1 MINLSR
7 LLTRP
12 AIPEWIGNW
21 LQDNIANPRSRLL
34 IFGLVFI
41 VAASGLTMLDSLD
54 SSITGRI
61 AERQRQLARIE
72 HIGDGAV
79 WHSRRTETDLARVQA
94 EGQFWDGQTD
104 GLAQADFQTWI
115 VDQATRSGIAQID
128 IHTSVSQAA
137 NNALKLRQ
145 LTAQVS
151 GRFDGVALSK
161 LMQAIAGHNRL
172 VLVNRLDI
180 HTVPAPHFEMWLGT
194 YLRPARAV

>member
-1 MINLSR
+1 MINLAR
-7 LLTRP
+7 LTNGS

-34 IFGLVFI
+34 IFGLVFT
-41 VAASGLTMLDSLD
+41 VAVSGLTVLDSLD
-54 SSITGRI
+54 SGIAGRI

-72 HIGDGAV
+72 HVGDGAL
-79 WHSRRTETDLARVQA
+79 WQRRRTETDLARVQA
-94 EGQFWDGQTD
+94 EGQLWDAPTD

-115 VDQATRSGIAQID
+115 VDQATRSGIGQID
-128 IHTSVSQAA
+128 IHTSVGQAT

-145 LTAQVS
+145 LTAQVN
-151 GRFDGVALSK
+151 GRFDAVALPK

-180 HTVPAPHFEMWLGT
+180 HTVPAPRFEMWLAT
-194 YLRPARAV
+194 YLRSARAV